1 MAWFIGVIAF
11 LVIDAAAILAI
22 AARGG
27 DDG

>member
-1 MAWFIGVIAF
+1 MAWFVGIVAF

-22 AARGG
+22 AAKGG